1 MNTCFQIIVHF
12 LVIFLNNLFV
22 FNWQIIALQ
31 YCVGFCHTSK
41 WISHRYT
48 YITFLLNLL
57 PLHHTPLHSFAKS
70 NRSCL
75 QKKKNN
81 QSFYLGKSAM
91 KHICPYLT
99 EVERPSRKIKVAHL
113 IYESHFILIT
123 THDMFCA
130 KWNLHHQVNHKT

>member
-75 QKKKNN
+75 QKKKK
-81 QSFYLGKSAM
+81 KS
-91 KHICPYLT
+91 KFLSWKKCHETHLSIFNW
-99 EVERPSRKIKVAHL
+99 SRKAIKENQGSTSNIWVTFHPHYNSWYVL
-113 IYESHFILIT
+113 
-123 THDMFCA
+123 C
-130 KWNLHHQVNHKT
+130 